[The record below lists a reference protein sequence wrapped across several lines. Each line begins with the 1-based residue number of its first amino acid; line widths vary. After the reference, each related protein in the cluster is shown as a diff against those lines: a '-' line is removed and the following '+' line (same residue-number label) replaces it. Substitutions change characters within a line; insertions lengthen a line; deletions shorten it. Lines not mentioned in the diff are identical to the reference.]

1 MNGRLILLSED
12 REILLI
18 KEAGDAIES
27 YSPTVT
33 TPENSAALER
43 AISDYK
49 LNLLRNPND
58 LKSITGLGYLYSANG
73 QTEDAKAYYRK
84 ATEVDREG
92 PLPYCALGAIDWAE
106 TNKRATEIKAKAAL
120 NVDDD
125 ITGNKGICHEVQQ
138 ANQQHVTDGI
148 EAVNN
153 ALKLW
158 PDDRDAAALMSLL
171 YRRKADIG
179 CGDANRRAEDLR
191 AADELVK
198 RNGESLKA
206 NPGKLGCMS
215 FLRPLP
221 FGDRQHGLNSA
232 AKAPQRIFLKTNV
245 MPRNSLIK
253 KVDPRYPTVA
263 RQAHIQGTVVL
274 RVEIGTDGAIQSL
287 SAISGHPELVHAA
300 IEAVRQWRYQ
310 PFMLNGAAAEVETE
324 ITVNFSL
331 SNSFFRG
338 TTEIINRR

>member
-1 MNGRLILLSED
+1 
-12 REILLI
+12 
-18 KEAGDAIES
+18 
-27 YSPTVT
+27 
-33 TPENSAALER
+33 
-43 AISDYK
+43 
-49 LNLLRNPND
+49 
-58 LKSITGLGYLYSANG
+58 
-73 QTEDAKAYYRK
+73 
-84 ATEVDREG
+84 
-92 PLPYCALGAIDWAE
+92 
-106 TNKRATEIKAKAAL
+106 
-120 NVDDD
+120 VDDD

-253 KVDPRYPTVA
+253 KVALATQRLRA
-263 RQAHIQGTVVL
+263 RLTYKAQLFCGL
-274 RVEIGTDGAIQSL
+274 RLVRTGQFKV
-287 SAISGHPELVHAA
+287 SA
-300 IEAVRQWRYQ
+300 R
-310 PFMLNGAAAEVETE
+310 
-324 ITVNFSL
+324 
-331 SNSFFRG
+331 
-338 TTEIINRR
+338 